1 MKMTNFIVETVHM
14 LTGKVNNMPTAQVR
28 TPKQKCPVTRQH
40 QVGHLS
46 CEGSGFAVLEMSG
59 SVHVESMDGG
69 NAYIL
74 GAKSVRASGEGEWI
88 DQGAWTFLL
97 GWHGQLSVNG
107 SRYQI
112 QLAKR
117 AISFEASGEGAVR
130 IRGDGYCVYNNK
142 VIHLTPEFQEI
153 QLH

>member
-1 MKMTNFIVETVHM
+1 MST
-14 LTGKVNNMPTAQVR
+14 LTAITSAR
-28 TPKQKCPVTRQH
+28 KCGVARQRN
-40 QVGHLS
+40 VAHLS

-74 GAKSVRASGEGEWI
+74 GARSVRATGEGEWI

-97 GWHGQLSVNG
+97 GWHGELSVNG
-107 SRYQI
+107 SDYQI

-117 AISFEASGEGAVR
+117 AISFEASGQGAVR

>member
-1 MKMTNFIVETVHM
+1 
-14 LTGKVNNMPTAQVR
+14 MPTAQVR
-28 TPKQKCPVTRQH
+28 TPKRKCPVTRQH
-40 QVGHLS
+40 SPGHLS

-74 GAKSVRASGEGEWI
+74 GAQSVRATGEGEWI

-97 GWHGQLSVNG
+97 GWHGRLSVNG

-117 AISFEASGEGAVR
+117 AINFEANGEGAIR
-130 IRGDGYCVYNNK
+130 IRGDGYCTYNNR
-142 VIHLTPEFQEI
+142 VIRLTPEFQEI